1 MRIRRLFA
9 GVAVGSVCV
18 LVSAHSSIA
27 GYVEVSIVETE
38 TAGRP
43 GQTFRQGQE
52 PDEAQEQEWKQELE
66 QEQERADTLKA
77 AVFTGRSVRHY
88 SDHQKF
94 YLGKE
99 DREGS
104 ATALETLKLIPGILV
119 RDDEIS
125 MMNGK
130 GLTILL
136 NGLPT
141 TSASLS
147 LLTPA
152 DIKSIDF
159 YQNAPARYS
168 FAGSGSMV
176 NIITRRPG
184 IGGSL
189 MLNLKGAVTTPW
201 VALIGRIPLIL
212 LVAQILTN

>member
-1 MRIRRLFA
+1 M
-9 GVAVGSVCV
+9 
-18 LVSAHSSIA
+18 
-27 GYVEVSIVETE
+27 E
-38 TAGRP
+38 
-43 GQTFRQGQE
+43 
-52 PDEAQEQEWKQELE
+52 KELK

-119 RDDEIS
+119 RDDEVS

-141 TSASLS
+141 TSSSLS

-159 YQNAPARYS
+159 YQHVPARYS

-201 VALIGRIPLIL
+201 GNNAASYRQVLKTR
-212 LVAQILTN
+212 

>member
-9 GVAVGSVCV
+9 GVAVGAVCV
-18 LVSAHSSIA
+18 QVSAHSSVA
-27 GYVEVSIVETE
+27 GFVEVSIEVETE

-43 GQTFRQGQE
+43 GTVLRQEQGQE
-52 PDEAQEQEWKQELE
+52 PDEVQEQEWKQELK

-119 RDDEIS
+119 RDDEVS

-159 YQNAPARYS
+159 YQNAPASYS
-168 FAGSGSMV
+168 FAGSGSM
-176 NIITRRPG
+176 
-184 IGGSL
+184 
-189 MLNLKGAVTTPW
+189 
-201 VALIGRIPLIL
+201 
-212 LVAQILTN
+212 